1 MQFWKSLNELS
12 LQASPPLC
20 PNMEQ
25 FYSLDIYGQYSTY
38 IPYTCDLPHYTLHWP
53 STFTA
58 QSPVGFLAAGELNSL
73 YQRE

>member
-12 LQASPPLC
+12 LQASSPVC

-38 IPYTCDLPHYTLHWP
+38 IPYTCPPPDTTLTFQARDGSWP
-53 STFTA
+53 S
-58 QSPVGFLAAGELNSL
+58 LAKESSSVK
-73 YQRE
+73 QRA

>member
-38 IPYTCDLPHYTLHWP
+38 IPYTCPTTLCTDLPP
-53 STFTA
+53 S
-58 QSPVGFLAAGELNSL
+58 LLNPQLVSWL
-73 YQRE
+73 PES